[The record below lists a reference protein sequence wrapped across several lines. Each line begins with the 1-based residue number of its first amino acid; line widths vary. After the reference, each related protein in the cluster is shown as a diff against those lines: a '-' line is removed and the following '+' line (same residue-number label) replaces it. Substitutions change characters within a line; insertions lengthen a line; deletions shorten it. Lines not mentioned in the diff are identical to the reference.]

1 MHIGLDYRTVRWSH
15 GTGIHRYRDRLRH
28 IVSQDFTNAGNICLL
43 RDQPAAEA
51 GQADIVRADIYRKA
65 QRKFRLTGKITRFD
79 CGVELDIF
87 HWSHPVPLSAKGCC
101 NIYTIHDIIPIL
113 APALS
118 AIEPRR
124 FTKLITELIAGG
136 ANFTAV
142 SQQTAKE
149 FIAWTGIDP
158 ARVFCT
164 YQWVPAIQPELP
176 TPDSLLPSSY
186 FLVLG
191 RVEPRKNI
199 ARIVAAWQQ
208 ADTGIP
214 LVIAGPGG
222 HWSSK
227 RDKSDLD
234 ALLSTPGII
243 RLGWTDDETADR
255 IILHSRALLMPS
267 LAEGF
272 GLPIA
277 EAMAAGVPVIGA
289 RSALAEEICGDA
301 AMLVDPHCTKE
312 MADAI
317 RDINA
322 DDDLRVAKTAQGKLA
337 MARFNA
343 DNFTT
348 NLRNAYQH
356 FCN

>member
-1 MHIGLDYRTVRWSH
+1 MHIGLDYRTVKWSH

-28 IVSQDFTNAGNICLL
+28 IVSQGFMGAGNICLL
-43 RDQPAAEA
+43 RDQPDAEA

-79 CGVELDIF
+79 CGAELDIF
-87 HWSHPVPLSAKGCC
+87 HWSHPVPLSAKNCC

-113 APALS
+113 VPALS

-136 ANFTAV
+136 AYFTTV
-142 SQQTAKE
+142 SQQTANE
-149 FIAWTGIDP
+149 FVAWTGINP

-164 YQWVPAIQPELP
+164 YQWVPAIQPALP
-176 TPDSLLPSSY
+176 PPDTLLPSSY

-199 ARIVAAWQQ
+199 ARVVAAWQQ

-214 LVIAGPGG
+214 LVIAGPDG

-234 ALLSTPGII
+234 RLLTAPGII
-243 RLGWTDDETADR
+243 RLGWTSDEIADR
-255 IILHSRALLMPS
+255 LILHSRALLMPS

-272 GLPIA
+272 GLPLA
-277 EAMAAGVPVIGA
+277 EAMAAGVPVVGA
-289 RSALAEEICGDA
+289 RSAIAEEICGDA
-301 AMLVDPHCTKE
+301 ALLVDPHCTAQ
-312 MADAI
+312 MTDAMRLI
-317 RDINA
+317 A
-322 DDDLRVAKTAQGKLA
+322 SDDDLRFVKSAQGKRA
-337 MARFNA
+337 TERFSA
-343 DNFTT
+343 DNFTA
-348 NLRNAYQH
+348 NLKNAYQH